1 MDDGFKKN
9 NKFLCCFFHFLNV
22 FRMSMYM
29 GISAKSL
36 ITFCTWLANRSN
48 HNKTY
53 SSVDAN
59 LYNILTDLIYNFKQ
73 RI

>member
-1 MDDGFKKN
+1 
-9 NKFLCCFFHFLNV
+9 
-22 FRMSMYM
+22 MSMYM